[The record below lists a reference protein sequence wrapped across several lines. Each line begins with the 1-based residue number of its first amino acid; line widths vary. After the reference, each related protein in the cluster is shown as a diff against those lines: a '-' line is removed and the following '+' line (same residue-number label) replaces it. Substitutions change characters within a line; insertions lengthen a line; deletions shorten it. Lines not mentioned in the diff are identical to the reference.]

1 MFISFLLLD
10 HKQQHTLANNQQR
23 YTGTFKQ
30 VQQQY
35 LVVHYPRGKS
45 YFYRNAFPIPM
56 KEFIT
61 FIRSLIGIDDLDL
74 QLVLSKCQ
82 TRQIPKGKLILR
94 KGQIANQYFFI
105 VSGGVRFFYTLN
117 DQETTTWVTFKNE
130 FLTEISSLH
139 LQKPSRFNIEVIED
153 SELIVIDKKDMD
165 FLYGHIAVWEEF
177 GRKIWEAMSV
187 RMIDQILNFQTLTA
201 EERYLEF
208 MSNPEI
214 IQKIPVKQLAA
225 VLGITP
231 NALSRIRKNI
241 R

>member
-1 MFISFLLLD
+1 
-10 HKQQHTLANNQQR
+10 
-23 YTGTFKQ
+23 
-30 VQQQY
+30 
-35 LVVHYPRGKS
+35 VH
-45 YFYRNAFPIPM
+45 AAIAM

-61 FIRSLIGIDDLDL
+61 FIRSIVGIDDFDL
-74 QLVLSKCQ
+74 QLVLSKC
-82 TRQIPKGKLILR
+82 TERQIPKGKLILR

-105 VSGGVRFFYTLN
+105 ASGGVRFFYEEN
-117 DQETTTWVTFKNE
+117 GQENTTWVTFKNE
-130 FLTEISSLH
+130 FFTEISSLNP
-139 LQKPSRFNIEVIED
+139 QKPSRFNIETVED
-153 SELIVIDKKDMD
+153 SQLVVIDKKDMD

-177 GRKIWEAMSV
+177 GRKIWEAISV
-187 RMIDQILNFQTLTA
+187 RMIDQILNFQTLSA

-208 MSNPEI
+208 MNNPEL